1 MSESFIF
8 VEQCYYPTVTICPGY
23 ATVGYLGQ
31 VRPGMAELRATRSSG
46 EEWRGKSASRIRPS
60 DFGSHRRCWVRL
72 CRANGGKDRVMDRFP
87 QVELGHWVTG
97 CGGMFFSVG
106 RLWHADVVQTV
117 VEGVLGS
124 VQPQSRVSEECTSGG
139 RRLWPAVGTTALEV
153 GDSGR
158 GKPTRLTFLRPLS

>member
-31 VRPGMAELRATRSSG
+31 VRPGRAKFRAIRSSRAK
-46 EEWRGKSASRIRPS
+46 WRGKSASRIWPS
-60 DFGSHRRCWVRL
+60 VFRSHRRCWV
-72 CRANGGKDRVMDRFP
+72 GHGFP

-117 VEGVLGS
+117 VEGVFGS